1 MCLTRLS
8 TFFVFFGFSVKIGY
22 MAYQF
27 PKKIFP
33 STINHYLKCPFKF
46 KCHNDPEVKA
56 EYVETPENFT
66 GSVAHDVLDN
76 FFNIKKTPMDKR
88 KEQDIA
94 LMIREVWGKTPKE
107 KRTNIFGSTEQER
120 AYGLQTI
127 TMLKNY
133 LATADLTAVPLSLED
148 WMESKLGDF
157 VIAGRVDR
165 IDQDSDSS
173 IAVWDYKTG
182 KLPFHGT
189 IDKIIE
195 EDLQVPIYAII
206 ASKLNPFAEQIKVGL
221 IYIKYSK
228 IYDKVW
234 KKEEIKDLEERVE
247 KVVKK
252 AKADKKLEPKV
263 NKLCPWCEYKGICPA
278 YAEGSGEAKP
288 E

>member
-1 MCLTRLS
+1 
-8 TFFVFFGFSVKIGY
+8 

-27 PKKIFP
+27 PRKIFP

-66 GSVAHDVLDN
+66 GTIVHDVLDK
-76 FFNIKKTPMDKR
+76 FFNIKKVPIDKR
-88 KEQDIA
+88 KEQDVA
-94 LMIREVWGKTPKE
+94 EMIREAWGKVPKK
-107 KRTNIFGSTEQER
+107 KREDLFGSNDQER

-133 LATADLTAVPLSLED
+133 LATADLSVVPLALED
-148 WMESKLGDF
+148 WMEGIVDGY

-165 IDQDSDSS
+165 IDQDSEKS
-173 IAVWDYKTG
+173 IAIWDYKTG

-189 IDKIIE
+189 MDKIIE

-228 IYDKVW
+228 TYDKVW
-234 KKEEIKDLEERVE
+234 QKEEIKGLETE
-247 KVVKK
+247 VVKVIEK
-252 AKADKKLEPKV
+252 AKSDKELAPRV
-263 NKLCPWCEYKGICPA
+263 NKLCPWCEYKNICPS
-278 YAEGSGEAKP
+278 YEV
-288 E
+288 

>member
-1 MCLTRLS
+1 
-8 TFFVFFGFSVKIGY
+8 
-22 MAYQF
+22 MAYRF

-46 KCHNDPEVKA
+46 ICHNDPDVKA

-66 GSVAHDVLDN
+66 GTIAHDVLDT
-76 FFNIKKTPMDKR
+76 FFNIKKVPIDQR
-88 KEQDIA
+88 GSLDVSA
-94 LMIREVWGKTPKE
+94 LVREVWGRVPKE
-107 KRTNIFGSTEQER
+107 KRSNLFGSNEQEG
-120 AYGLQTI
+120 AFGLQTI

-133 LATADLTAVPLSLED
+133 LAAADLSVVPLSLED
-148 WMESKLGDF
+148 WMEGKVEDF
-157 VIAGRVDR
+157 VVAGRVDR

-195 EDLQVPIYAII
+195 EDSQVPIYAII
-206 ASKLNPFAEQIKVGL
+206 ASKLNPFAEKIKVGL

-234 KKEEIKDLEERVE
+234 DKSEIKGLED
-247 KVVKK
+247 KVVSVIKE
-252 AKADKKLEPKV
+252 AKSDKKLEPKL

-278 YAEGSGEAKP
+278 YGVQKGISKTE
-288 E
+288 